1 MTKRVKMVVAYDG
14 TNYCGWQKQPNG
26 ICIEE
31 VLNRELSKLLN
42 EPIEV
47 IGASRTDS
55 GVHARGNIAVF
66 DTHARMP
73 ADKICIA
80 LNQRLPK
87 DIVIQESCEVAP
99 DYHPRKRNTRK
110 TYEYRILNRRVPLP
124 DQRLNSYFY
133 YYALD
138 VDKMREAAQYLVGE
152 HDFKSFCSIRTQV
165 EDTVR
170 RIYSITIKKNED
182 DRIDIR
188 ISGNGFLY
196 NMVRI
201 IVGSL
206 VKVGCGFWK
215 PEQIKEALEARDR
228 SKAGPKAPAEGLT
241 LISIEEETLP
251 AVIREE
257 NEHWSYRVNQGE
269 IESFGKAYIQ
279 IYACDECDFERLLVR
294 LVKQA
299 SRNGAKQI
307 HVRDNTGHLKIGYQA
322 EYFSFDT
329 SYNQWKLAKTTKVDS
344 KTNGVAIQAVSLDTN
359 DSELVEEYCNLENEC
374 FKQVPGG
381 VKRTSKQL
389 LLDIAEG
396 ERCFSL
402 CKGDAQVGFFS
413 AKKIKNEETGEEFFE
428 LESLGVSEAFR
439 NQGIGKEGL
448 LMFEQLAAE
457 NGYEKLSMICADSNP
472 AIYLYE
478 RLGYQ
483 KEKMLSTWYT
493 TRDKKRIF
501 MNKRTNSKENDT
513 ISKKTGNKARQL
525 SIYFFQAISL
535 IALLFCVWLL
545 TREKEYREIDV
556 NTVAQNLVELMPDT
570 VASESDMVVKER
582 FGLEANAFN
591 GLVYYGPDSNM
602 EAAELLLVN
611 LKDTS
616 QKESVEE
623 AIQKRIEYQKS
634 CFEGYGVDQMELINN
649 AMTITYGHYMLFI
662 VSKDSS
668 LAREAFADATAK

>member
-14 TNYCGWQKQPNG
+14 PNYCGWQKQPNG

-201 IVGSL
+201 IAGTL
-206 VKVGCGFWK
+206 MKVGMGEWE
-215 PEQIKEALEARDR
+215 PERMTEILEGRDR
-228 SKAGPKAPAEGLT
+228 KLAGPTAPAKGLT
-241 LISIEEETLP
+241 LM
-251 AVIREE
+251 
-257 NEHWSYRVNQGE
+257 E
-269 IESFGKAYIQ
+269 I
-279 IYACDECDFERLLVR
+279 
-294 LVKQA
+294 
-299 SRNGAKQI
+299 
-307 HVRDNTGHLKIGYQA
+307 H
-322 EYFSFDT
+322 
-329 SYNQWKLAKTTKVDS
+329 
-344 KTNGVAIQAVSLDTN
+344 
-359 DSELVEEYCNLENEC
+359 
-374 FKQVPGG
+374 FKG
-381 VKRTSKQL
+381 
-389 LLDIAEG
+389 
-396 ERCFSL
+396 
-402 CKGDAQVGFFS
+402 
-413 AKKIKNEETGEEFFE
+413 
-428 LESLGVSEAFR
+428 
-439 NQGIGKEGL
+439 
-448 LMFEQLAAE
+448 
-457 NGYEKLSMICADSNP
+457 
-472 AIYLYE
+472 
-478 RLGYQ
+478 
-483 KEKMLSTWYT
+483 
-493 TRDKKRIF
+493 
-501 MNKRTNSKENDT
+501 
-513 ISKKTGNKARQL
+513 
-525 SIYFFQAISL
+525 
-535 IALLFCVWLL
+535 
-545 TREKEYREIDV
+545 EKE
-556 NTVAQNLVELMPDT
+556 
-570 VASESDMVVKER
+570 
-582 FGLEANAFN
+582 
-591 GLVYYGPDSNM
+591 
-602 EAAELLLVN
+602 
-611 LKDTS
+611 
-616 QKESVEE
+616 
-623 AIQKRIEYQKS
+623 
-634 CFEGYGVDQMELINN
+634 
-649 AMTITYGHYMLFI
+649 
-662 VSKDSS
+662 
-668 LAREAFADATAK
+668 

>member
-206 VKVGCGFWK
+206 VKVGCGFWE

-279 IYACDECDFERLLVR
+279 IYACDECDFERLLLR

-329 SYNQWKLAKTTKVDS
+329 SYNQWKLVKTTKVDLADLNNTLEVNS
-344 KTNGVAIQAVSLDTN
+344 KINPETNRPAIQAVLLDIS
-359 DSELVEEYCNLENEC
+359 DSKLVEDYCNLENEC

-381 VKRTSKQL
+381 VKRTPKQL
-389 LLDIAEG
+389 LSDIAEG
-396 ERCFSL
+396 EQCFSL
-402 CKGDAQVGFFS
+402 YNEDAQVGFFS

-448 LMFEQLAAE
+448 LMFEQIAKEA
-457 NGYEKLSMICADSNP
+457 GCEKLCMVCADSNP
-472 AIYLYE
+472 AIHLYE
-478 RLGYQ
+478 RFGYQ

-493 TRDKKRIF
+493 TRDKKKDLYEQD
-501 MNKRTNSKENDT
+501 NK
-513 ISKKTGNKARQL
+513 Q
-525 SIYFFQAISL
+525 
-535 IALLFCVWLL
+535 
-545 TREKEYREIDV
+545 
-556 NTVAQNLVELMPDT
+556 
-570 VASESDMVVKER
+570 
-582 FGLEANAFN
+582 
-591 GLVYYGPDSNM
+591 
-602 EAAELLLVN
+602 
-611 LKDTS
+611 
-616 QKESVEE
+616 
-623 AIQKRIEYQKS
+623 
-634 CFEGYGVDQMELINN
+634 
-649 AMTITYGHYMLFI
+649 
-662 VSKDSS
+662 
-668 LAREAFADATAK
+668 

>member
-138 VDKMREAAQYLVGE
+138 VNKMREAAQYLVGE

-299 SRNGAKQI
+299 SRNGAAQI

-329 SYNQWKLAKTTKVDS
+329 SYNQWKLAKTTEVDS
-344 KTNGVAIQAVSLDTN
+344 KTNGVAIQAVSLDTS

-493 TRDKKRIF
+493 TRDKKRDLYEQE
-501 MNKRTNSKENDT
+501 NK
-513 ISKKTGNKARQL
+513 Q
-525 SIYFFQAISL
+525 
-535 IALLFCVWLL
+535 
-545 TREKEYREIDV
+545 
-556 NTVAQNLVELMPDT
+556 
-570 VASESDMVVKER
+570 
-582 FGLEANAFN
+582 
-591 GLVYYGPDSNM
+591 
-602 EAAELLLVN
+602 
-611 LKDTS
+611 
-616 QKESVEE
+616 
-623 AIQKRIEYQKS
+623 
-634 CFEGYGVDQMELINN
+634 
-649 AMTITYGHYMLFI
+649 
-662 VSKDSS
+662 
-668 LAREAFADATAK
+668 

>member
-196 NMVRI
+196 NMVRAMTGTVVYAAEGKI
-201 IVGSL
+201 RPQDIGRILDS
-206 VKVGCGFWK
+206 GNRT
-215 PEQIKEALEARDR
+215 A
-228 SKAGPKAPAEGLT
+228 AGPTVP
-241 LISIEEETLP
+241 
-251 AVIREE
+251 
-257 NEHWSYRVNQGE
+257 
-269 IESFGKAYIQ
+269 
-279 IYACDECDFERLLVR
+279 
-294 LVKQA
+294 
-299 SRNGAKQI
+299 
-307 HVRDNTGHLKIGYQA
+307 
-322 EYFSFDT
+322 
-329 SYNQWKLAKTTKVDS
+329 
-344 KTNGVAIQAVSLDTN
+344 
-359 DSELVEEYCNLENEC
+359 
-374 FKQVPGG
+374 PGG
-381 VKRTSKQL
+381 LYMTHL
-389 LLDIAEG
+389 WYDDG
-396 ERCFSL
+396 EVTF
-402 CKGDAQVGFFS
+402 DA
-413 AKKIKNEETGEEFFE
+413 
-428 LESLGVSEAFR
+428 
-439 NQGIGKEGL
+439 
-448 LMFEQLAAE
+448 
-457 NGYEKLSMICADSNP
+457 
-472 AIYLYE
+472 
-478 RLGYQ
+478 
-483 KEKMLSTWYT
+483 
-493 TRDKKRIF
+493 
-501 MNKRTNSKENDT
+501 
-513 ISKKTGNKARQL
+513 
-525 SIYFFQAISL
+525 
-535 IALLFCVWLL
+535 
-545 TREKEYREIDV
+545 
-556 NTVAQNLVELMPDT
+556 
-570 VASESDMVVKER
+570 
-582 FGLEANAFN
+582 
-591 GLVYYGPDSNM
+591 
-602 EAAELLLVN
+602 
-611 LKDTS
+611 
-616 QKESVEE
+616 
-623 AIQKRIEYQKS
+623 
-634 CFEGYGVDQMELINN
+634 
-649 AMTITYGHYMLFI
+649 
-662 VSKDSS
+662 
-668 LAREAFADATAK
+668 

>member
-1 MTKRVKMVVAYDG
+1 MGKRVKMTVAYDG

-66 DTHARMP
+66 DTTARMP

-80 LNQRLPK
+80 LNQRLPE
-87 DIVIQESCEVAP
+87 DIVIQDSCEVAP

-138 VDKMREAAQYLVGE
+138 VEKMREAASYLVGE

-170 RIYSITIKKNED
+170 RIYSITINKNDE

-206 VKVGCGFWK
+206 VKVGCGFWE
-215 PEQIKEALEARDR
+215 PEQIKQALEARDR
-228 SKAGPKAPAEGLT
+228 SKAGPKAPAQGLT
-241 LISIEEETLP
+241 LLSIEEEDYP

-257 NEHWSYRVNQGE
+257 NSHWSYRLNQGE
-269 IESFGKAYIQ
+269 IESFGQAYIQ
-279 IYACDECDFERLLVR
+279 IYACDECDFDRLLFR

-299 SRNGAKQI
+299 SRNGAKCI
-307 HVRDNTGHLKIGYQA
+307 HVRDNTGHLTIGYQA

-329 SYNQWKLAKTTKVDS
+329 SYNQWKLVKTAQTKMDSTEKTSEETFGNHSKKNLETNSKPNLEININNIYSEVNINHINSEANGLKVQAVLLDTSDS
-344 KTNGVAIQAVSLDTN
+344 KI
-359 DSELVEEYCNLENEC
+359 VEDYCNLENEC

-389 LLDIAEG
+389 LLDISDG
-396 ERCFSL
+396 EQCYLL
-402 CKGDAQVGFFS
+402 CDGDTQVGFFS
-413 AKKIKNEETGEEFFE
+413 AKKTKNEETGEEFFE
-428 LESLGVSEAFR
+428 LESLGVSKAFR
-439 NQGIGKEGL
+439 NQGIGQAGL
-448 LMFEQLAAE
+448 LMFEKIAAE
-457 NGYEKLSMICADSNP
+457 AGCENICMVCADSNP
-472 AIYLYE
+472 AIHLYE
-478 RLGYQ
+478 RFGYQ
-483 KEKMLSTWYT
+483 KSKLLSTWYT
-493 TRDKKRIF
+493 TRDKKRDLYEQE
-501 MNKRTNSKENDT
+501 NK
-513 ISKKTGNKARQL
+513 Q
-525 SIYFFQAISL
+525 
-535 IALLFCVWLL
+535 
-545 TREKEYREIDV
+545 
-556 NTVAQNLVELMPDT
+556 
-570 VASESDMVVKER
+570 
-582 FGLEANAFN
+582 
-591 GLVYYGPDSNM
+591 
-602 EAAELLLVN
+602 
-611 LKDTS
+611 
-616 QKESVEE
+616 
-623 AIQKRIEYQKS
+623 
-634 CFEGYGVDQMELINN
+634 
-649 AMTITYGHYMLFI
+649 
-662 VSKDSS
+662 
-668 LAREAFADATAK
+668 

>member
-251 AVIREE
+251 AVIREK

-299 SRNGAKQI
+299 SRNGAAQI
-307 HVRDNTGHLKIGYQA
+307 HVRDNTGHLTLGYKA
-322 EYFSFDT
+322 EYFTFRQEYT
-329 SYNQWKLAKTTKVDS
+329 QWKLVKKLESTEETLLVEENKQPRENLRDTSRDTLPDISV
-344 KTNGVAIQAVSLDTN
+344 ISLDTT
-359 DSELVEEYCNLENEC
+359 DTKQMEAYCDFENEC
-374 FKQVPGG
+374 FKTVPGG
-381 VKRTSKQL
+381 VKREVEQL
-389 LLDIAEG
+389 LSDIAEG
-396 ERCFSL
+396 EQCFWL
-402 CKGDAQVGFFS
+402 CDGDAYAGFFS
-413 AKKIKNEETGEEFFE
+413 VKKVDNELE
-428 LESLGVSEAFR
+428 LESLGVSPSYRGKRIGQTGVSAFEAMAR
-439 NQGIGKEGL
+439 KAGCE
-448 LMFEQLAAE
+448 
-457 NGYEKLSMICADSNP
+457 SSCMICADCNP
-472 AIYLYE
+472 AIRLYE
-478 RLGYQ
+478 ENGYQ
-483 KEKMLSTWYT
+483 
-493 TRDKKRIF
+493 R
-501 MNKRTNSKENDT
+501 
-513 ISKKTGNKARQL
+513 
-525 SIYFFQAISL
+525 
-535 IALLFCVWLL
+535 
-545 TREKEYREIDV
+545 
-556 NTVAQNLVELMPDT
+556 
-570 VASESDMVVKER
+570 VKE
-582 FGLEANAFN
+582 FSHWYVTSDEKKNQKTALE
-591 GLVYYGPDSNM
+591 
-602 EAAELLLVN
+602 EKTE
-611 LKDTS
+611 
-616 QKESVEE
+616 
-623 AIQKRIEYQKS
+623 I
-634 CFEGYGVDQMELINN
+634 
-649 AMTITYGHYMLFI
+649 
-662 VSKDSS
+662 
-668 LAREAFADATAK
+668 

>member
-279 IYACDECDFERLLVR
+279 IYACDECDFERLLLR

-299 SRNGAKQI
+299 SRNGAAQI

-329 SYNQWKLAKTTKVDS
+329 SYNQWKLAKTTEVDS
-344 KTNGVAIQAVSLDTN
+344 KTNGVAIQAVSLDTS

-413 AKKIKNEETGEEFFE
+413 AKKIKNEETGEEFFDVQIAIRRFTYMSVWAIRKRKC
-428 LESLGVSEAFR
+428 SL
-439 NQGIGKEGL
+439 
-448 LMFEQLAAE
+448 
-457 NGYEKLSMICADSNP
+457 
-472 AIYLYE
+472 
-478 RLGYQ
+478 LG
-483 KEKMLSTWYT
+483 
-493 TRDKKRIF
+493 TRQETKKGIF

-570 VASESDMVVKER
+570 VVSESDMVVKER
-582 FGLEANAFN
+582 FGLEANAF
-591 GLVYYGPDSNM
+591 
-602 EAAELLLVN
+602 
-611 LKDTS
+611 
-616 QKESVEE
+616 
-623 AIQKRIEYQKS
+623 KRY
-634 CFEGYGVDQMELINN
+634 
-649 AMTITYGHYMLFI
+649 
-662 VSKDSS
+662 
-668 LAREAFADATAK
+668 